1 MALPEGGHNQIQVS
15 LDQGQT
21 WITVFEDLDTEIPV
35 LKYDL
40 TPFAG
45 GTNRFLL
52 KLRVENHTDK
62 EILALDSW
70 VIEGVTEPAD
80 RSGQ

>member
-21 WITVFEDLDTEIPV
+21 WITAFEDLDTDILVP
-35 LKYDL
+35 KYDL
-40 TPFAG
+40 TPFVG

-52 KLRVENHTDK
+52 KLRVENSEQ

-70 VIEGVTEPAD
+70 VLQGVTELNDPA
-80 RSGQ
+80 GQ